1 MIERALDFLYPARC
15 AGCGAAEAV
24 LCGACVPA
32 SDAALHFHVG
42 GAPAI
47 ALGTYRG
54 SLRRAVLAL
63 KAGRRDLP
71 AAFAELLV
79 SVGGELLCPGRVLA
93 GVPTTR
99 RRRSARGFDQGSLL
113 AAELERRS
121 GVPALAL
128 LAAPGRAQHGRDRAG
143 RLEAPGRFACESASL
158 ARGLAVLLVD
168 DVVTTGATLRDCSA
182 ALERVGARVVGALAI
197 ARAEPNATR
206 GET

>member
-1 MIERALDFLYPARC
+1 MIERALDFLYPPRC

-24 LCGACVPA
+24 LCSACLPA
-32 SDAALHFHVG
+32 PGAALRFHIG
-42 GAPAI
+42 AAPAI
-47 ALGTYRG
+47 ALGSYRG

-63 KAGRRDLP
+63 KGGRRDLP
-71 AAFAELLV
+71 AAFSARLAEAGSELLR
-79 SVGGELLCPGRVLA
+79 PGRVLA

-121 GVPALAL
+121 GIPALAL

-143 RLEAPGRFACESASL
+143 RLEAPGRFVCESASL

-206 GET
+206 GDT